1 MFTRLSAVSNLRTL
15 QRTDDVLNVSG
26 HRLTTAQLEE
36 AIAILDGVIEAAVVG
51 VSDSI
56 KGTIPVAFVVG
67 KNFTDQDVV
76 QSVRKNVGAVA
87 NLKRVYRVPKLPKT
101 RSGKLMR
108 NVLRDFAEQRLP
120 VQVPPTIEDP
130 SVLAAIEK
138 VVKNHHH

>member
-1 MFTRLSAVSNLRTL
+1 LRTL

-67 KNFTDQDVV
+67 KNFSDQDVV

>member
-67 KNFTDQDVV
+67 KNFSDQDVV

>member
-67 KNFTDQDVV
+67 KNFSNQDVV

>member
-1 MFTRLSAVSNLRTL
+1 M
-15 QRTDDVLNVSG
+15 
-26 HRLTTAQLEE
+26 
-36 AIAILDGVIEAAVVG
+36 DGVIEAAVVG

>member
-1 MFTRLSAVSNLRTL
+1 MRTL

-67 KNFTDQDVV
+67 KNFSNQDVV